1 MAMGTWE
8 TVGQI
13 SGTWLGVV
21 MWTASAPVVALD
33 GPLPIM
39 DAAWVYANARNT
51 NSLRKRGGRIGAG
64 LDDILAEPPS
74 SSPGTSWGEGY
85 TSPKT
90 STTENVE
97 FDFSGYGT
105 GFKMG
110 SFMEFGE
117 FALNFTG
124 FPEYIPIVQQI
135 KEVAQEV
142 QDDAMGLKY
151 TYRDSRWP
159 EWDD

>member
-1 MAMGTWE
+1 MGTWE

-13 SGTWLGVV
+13 SGTWLGAAIW
-21 MWTASAPVVALD
+21 MASAPVVVAD
-33 GPLPIM
+33 GPLPFM
-39 DAAWVYANARNT
+39 DAAWMYANARNT
-51 NSLRKRGGRIGAG
+51 NNLRKQGGAIGAG
-64 LDDILAEPPS
+64 IDDVLAKPPS
-74 SSPGTSWGEGY
+74 TTPGTSWGEGY

-97 FDFSGYGT
+97 FDFSKYGT

-117 FALNFTG
+117 FAG
-124 FPEYIPIVQQI
+124 FIPVVLEIQS
-135 KEVAQEV
+135 VAQEV
-142 QDDAMGLKY
+142 SDNAMGLKY
-151 TYRDSRWP
+151 NYRNSEWP